1 MSGRNKHGPGRKLS
15 LSWQQAHWLKKRD
28 VAGVTER
35 EGDELKGREHK
46 KSKGSLDTYS
56 GRVREKA
63 ERNNESLTSHKDS
76 HVCPNPPSFP
86 SLPRCFS
93 VAEPFML
100 SPSECLNSL
109 LLFNSLDRSW
119 GHDTDHH
126 HATSKHPNTHTHIR
140 THNHHN
146 SHTPRNKWGKLFVNA
161 NTHKRETVARKH
173 SYHANFSYSMLTCD
187 SPRCIHYNTCPP
199 LVNLL

>member
-1 MSGRNKHGPGRKLS
+1 MSGSNKHGPGRKLS

-63 ERNNESLTSHKDS
+63 ERNNESPLPPTKTAMSTLTPLPS
-76 HVCPNPPSFP
+76 PPFLAV
-86 SLPRCFS
+86 SLWLSLSCCHPRS
-93 VAEPFML
+93 VWIAFYY
-100 SPSECLNSL
+100 STV
-109 LLFNSLDRSW
+109 W
-119 GHDTDHH
+119 TGHGVMTQTTTMPP
-126 HATSKHPNTHTHIR
+126 ASIQTHTHIR

-161 NTHKRETVARKH
+161 NTHISETVARKQ
-173 SYHANFSYSMLTCD
+173 SYHANFSYSILTCD
-187 SPRCIHYNTCPP
+187 SPRCVHYNTCPP